1 VGRYRGTS
9 DQKFV
14 ITITKENDRL
24 WNRIGDDP
32 GAATMVLCPL
42 SETKY
47 FNKMFVLY
55 EATFIKDATGT
66 VSSLIADGRWGRQI
80 LTKVK

>member
-1 VGRYRGTS
+1 MGRYQGLS
-9 DQKFV
+9 DPKFV

-24 WNRIGDDP
+24 WNRLGDDP
-32 GAATMVLCPL
+32 GAATMVLRPL

-55 EATFIKDATGT
+55 KATFVKDATGR
-66 VSSLIADGRWGRQI
+66 VSSLVAEGPWGRWT